1 VIGHESTFW
10 HVEVHVLMLV
20 WAFRSRSAKE
30 AVGQLFWIVDAATK
44 TVFSLV
50 SQGNTGGANVSPF
63 RKMPIAPDLVTLIH
77 EPKSGV

>member
-44 TVFSLV
+44 TVFGLV
-50 SQGNTGGANVSPF
+50 P
-63 RKMPIAPDLVTLIH
+63 
-77 EPKSGV
+77 